1 MADDALL
8 SVEIKT
14 DALKRLAT
22 ALKAE
27 ADGKALR
34 KELSANMRDALK
46 PAAAD
51 AKAGIISMPAK
62 TTAAPGLRSSV
73 ARRIRPEV
81 RLSGR
86 STGARVK
93 AKKIKVRG
101 FANAPKRT
109 QSAKGWRRRVY
120 GSDNWVTQHG
130 KVDWFDR
137 AMDGKRGGYTAA
149 VKDAMDAMAERIARR
164 AR

>member
-1 MADDALL
+1 MADDGLL
-8 SVEIKT
+8 SIEIKT
-14 DALKRLAT
+14 DALKRLGA
-22 ALKAE
+22 ALRAE
-27 ADGKALR
+27 EDGKALR
-34 KELSANMRDALK
+34 KELSANLRDALK

-51 AKAGIISMPAK
+51 AKAGIMSMPAQR
-62 TTAAPGLRSSV
+62 TAAPGLRSSI

-101 FANAPKRT
+101 FTNAPKRT

-137 AMDGKRGGYTAA
+137 AMDGKKDRYAA
-149 VKDAMDAMAERIARR
+149 GVKEAMDAMADRIARR